1 MLGYFIHSGLIA
13 LARCEWCSKEKLTLR
28 WMIRIKTNAE
38 LVRGSVYIC
47 VLTRD
52 KWTQIIVLMNGCTVA
67 QLQGTL
73 NE

>member
-1 MLGYFIHSGLIA
+1 
-13 LARCEWCSKEKLTLR
+13 
-28 WMIRIKTNAE
+28 MIRTKTNAE
-38 LVRGSVYIC
+38 LARGSVYIC